1 MRCFASRGAGG
12 SEHLQCQNFA
22 GKLLRGV
29 GLLGGVENVPQ
40 HQDLAYIEDGYLDG
54 NAAGVQ
60 RAFLC
65 TAAKDDIGQ
74 RCTGGVLV
82 MGQKDD
88 LRAGS
93 FGRAESLH
101 HIAGRTRVGDEE
113 DNIGLVHQAGGQ
125 QLQMTVAG
133 GAELGGEAGE
143 AGADV
148 VGQQHTAAL
157 SEAENLL
164 GLPEHPCGLI
174 HGLDREGVLSAVDG
188 GKETG
193 AGVFKER
200 LGGSPGLKLPLAGHG
215 AGGVGL
221 RQRNAHLVVAVEPER
236 PAEPEHRGLGD
247 IALPGQR
254 GNGKILRLIGVL

>member
-1 MRCFASRGAGG
+1 MLCIARGRGL
-12 SEHLQCQNFA
+12 EHLQRQSLT
-22 GKLLRGV
+22 GKLLCGV
-29 GLLGGVENVPQ
+29 GLLGGVEDVPQ
-40 HQDLAYIEDGYLDG
+40 HQHLAYIENSHLDG

-60 RAFLC
+60 RTFLC
-65 TAAKDDIGQ
+65 AAAEDDIGQ
-74 RCTGGVLV
+74 RRAGGVLV

-88 LRAGS
+88 LRTGG

-101 HIAGRTRVGDEE
+101 HIAGRTGVGDKE
-113 DNIGLVHQAGGQ
+113 DDVGLVHQAGGQ
-125 QLQMTVAG
+125 QLQVAVAG

-157 SEAENLL
+157 SEAEDLL

-174 HGLDREGVLSAVDG
+174 HGLDREGVLGAVDG
-188 GKETG
+188 GEETG
-193 AGVFKER
+193 TGVFKER

-247 IALPGQR
+247 VALPGQR